1 MSGPSSPSN
10 LSSVTLV
17 GSTGSGGQEK
27 TDDTPTD
34 NNNAPQFKY
43 GRAPSSPLPERIR
56 RSSFHRD
63 TLKEE
68 DVEQPGGAAAA
79 ASTTSTS
86 APAMGTMST
95 MTTTQITHPPPPLV
109 MTTPCVSNSGHGEG
123 RMRGGSLKVDPQIT
137 INLSKPTNAAG
148 GGGGQSSQ
156 TLSISPPQVT
166 LDRRP
171 SVGANVIPQA
181 ALCQHRHSLQ
191 FNGDGGIYRVRMP
204 RLSLGKCLDN
214 PLVFAFF
221 GGSSCPCSCEERT
234 LQSPDDPSGGAEN
247 AREAEEKL
255 VRLWKSPTGTAQ
267 VNSWT
272 TVATLAGHWGWTRTK
287 LI

>member
-27 TDDTPTD
+27 AEDTD
-34 NNNAPQFKY
+34 NNSSPFKY

-56 RSSFHRD
+56 RPSCHRD

-68 DVEQPGGAAAA
+68 EVERVDLRAKAQV
-79 ASTTSTS
+79 TSPTKL
-86 APAMGTMST
+86 
-95 MTTTQITHPPPPLV
+95 ITHPPPPLV
-109 MTTPCVSNSGHGEG
+109 MTTPCVSDGAGEG
-123 RMRGGSLKVDPQIT
+123 RMRGGSLKVDQQIT
-137 INLSKPTNAAG
+137 INLPKLSAG
-148 GGGGQSSQ
+148 GGGVGGLSQ

-191 FNGDGGIYRVRMP
+191 LNGDGGIYRVRGQIFTMAII
-204 RLSLGKCLDN
+204 R
-214 PLVFAFF
+214 V
-221 GGSSCPCSCEERT
+221 
-234 LQSPDDPSGGAEN
+234 
-247 AREAEEKL
+247 
-255 VRLWKSPTGTAQ
+255 
-267 VNSWT
+267 VNSHF
-272 TVATLAGHWGWTRTK
+272 VGPLPYVVIHFTLWTRRARGRVPA
-287 LI
+287 